1 MTFAF
6 AAAGTGGHL
15 VPAIA
20 VANELVRRG
29 VDASD
34 IVFFGGER
42 LEVAAVPAAGFEL
55 VQLDIRGL
63 RRSLS
68 RQNLGLPWMVRTAAR
83 RVGDELRSRSAG
95 VLAAF
100 GGYVTVPAGLGAS
113 SAGFP
118 MVIHEQNAVP
128 GLANRL
134 ATRRASRTLVA
145 FPASVTRLAGAELT
159 GNPLSEGIVAFDR
172 NALRDDAISAYGL
185 DPDRLVLGV
194 FGGSQGAAAINDLVE
209 NMAGPV
215 LDAGNSILHLTG
227 PAHHDESAATASTHP
242 GWITLPYEAE
252 MDRFYAASDLVVSRA
267 GAMTISELTATGT
280 PALVVP
286 LPAGRGYQA
295 ENAAEMEQ
303 AGGCVIVGQ
312 EDGVQLEAHIDQILG
327 DDRRRSAMAAAATS
341 VGRPH
346 ATSLVAD
353 AVLEVANG

>member
-29 VDASD
+29 VDVSD

-42 LEVAAVPAAGFEL
+42 LEAAAVPAAGFEL
-55 VQLDIRGL
+55 VKLDIRGL

-68 RQNLGLPWMVRTAAR
+68 MENLGLPWMVRDAAR
-83 RVGDELRSRSAG
+83 RVAAELRRRSDG

-100 GGYVTVPAGLGAS
+100 GGYVTVPAALGAS

-118 MVIHEQNAVP
+118 IVLHEQNAVP

-134 ATRRASRTLVA
+134 ATRRAARVLVA
-145 FPASVTRLAGAELT
+145 FPASTSRLSGAELT
-159 GNPLSEGIVAFDR
+159 GNPLPERIAAFDR
-172 NALRDDAISAYGL
+172 SALRGEAMAGYGL
-185 DPDRLVLGV
+185 DPDRIVLGV
-194 FGGSQGAAAINDLVE
+194 FGGSQGAAAINQLTADLAE
-209 NMAGPV
+209 PV
-215 LDAGNSILHLTG
+215 LDAGYSILHLTG
-227 PAHHDESAATASTHP
+227 TSHYDDMATAASAHT
-242 GWITLPYEAE
+242 GWVTIPYEGE
-252 MDRFYAASDLVVSRA
+252 MDRFYAASDLAISRA

-280 PALVVP
+280 PALVIP

-303 AGGCVIVGQ
+303 AGGCVVVAQQ
-312 EDGVQLEAHIDQILG
+312 ETPRILG
-327 DDRRRSAMAAAATS
+327 HIERILSDDERRGAMAAAAAGVS
-341 VGRPH
+341 RRD

-353 AVLEVANG
+353 AVLEVANR

>member
-20 VANELVRRG
+20 VADELVRRG
-29 VDASD
+29 VAPSD

-63 RRSLS
+63 KRSLS
-68 RQNLGLPWMVRTAAR
+68 LENLGIPWMVRTAAR
-83 RVGDELRSRSAG
+83 RVGDELRGRSGG

-118 MVIHEQNAVP
+118 IVVHEQNAVP

-134 ATRRASRTLVA
+134 ATRRAARTLVA
-145 FPASVTRLAGAELT
+145 FPASIDRLADAELT
-159 GNPLSEGIVAFDR
+159 GNPLPERIAMFDR
-172 NALRDDAISAYGL
+172 DALRAGAIAGYGL

-194 FGGSQGAAAINDLVE
+194 LGGSQGAAAINTLIAD
-209 NMAGPV
+209 MAPSI
-215 LDAGNSILHLTG
+215 LDAGHTILHVTG
-227 PAHHDESAATASTHP
+227 PSHHDGVGAAAAEHP
-242 GWITLPYEAE
+242 GWVTVPFEAD
-252 MDRFYAASDLVVSRA
+252 MDHFYAGSDLVVSRA

-280 PALVVP
+280 PAVVIP

-295 ENAAEMEQ
+295 ENAAEMQQ
-303 AGGCVIVGQ
+303 AGGCVVVPQDDAGQ
-312 EDGVQLEAHIDQILG
+312 IQRQIEQILG
-327 DDRRRSAMAAAATS
+327 DEDRRGAMAASAAS
-341 VGRPH
+341 VGRPD

-353 AVLEVANG
+353 AVLEVANA

>member
-194 FGGSQGAAAINDLVE
+194 FGGSQGAAAINELVE
-209 NMAGPV
+209 NMAGSI

-227 PAHHDESAATASTHP
+227 PAHHDEAAATASTHP

-312 EDGVQLEAHIDQILG
+312 EDGVRLEAHIEQILG
-327 DDRRRSAMAAAATS
+327 DDGRRSAMAAAATS